1 MPKNVSS
8 VGTTGAF
15 TSKQGTVWLQPNG
28 CGSPMVQ
35 IGCIQFDELAVSRG
49 DTTSILCFN
58 PSDRSRFYKVGE
70 TLTAPEDSEFDLMSY
85 LGAQTTW
92 LDWLYKQKCSYPLY
106 VLIRCTVN
114 GHGVPTGWERAISI
128 NGASATTYT
137 LANLA
142 TRNEDNAAEATL
154 TLKASPADIF
164 MFARPKITTHEV
176 DYAAG
181 LYDLTFAGDT
191 NCGGPCGDPVRDCET
206 GFTIGNVEG
215 ALVGAVIS
223 KMKTDCIG
231 WEVVNDSAGD
241 PSFPFAATEIAVSLL
256 TSLKTGYPRLV
267 TIRGTADVATGVEIA
282 FSDDYGATWVVV
294 SLSSTL
300 SQIAL
305 GPNSLTQS
313 DNGDL
318 WAVTNGGFIYTSIDN
333 GAVWIEREAGI
344 LTTGDDLYAIHFRDE
359 VYGLAVGEGG
369 KILVTQDGGE
379 HWFLLP
385 QAASP
390 DDLGRYTPVS
400 AIINTVTSLGRN
412 WYIGTAAGELWRTI
426 DFKTWYKIAFSGQ
439 LSGSIADI
447 QFYDGCTGVL
457 LFNEGGGRG
466 RVMYTIDGSNF
477 EPLETPPNNGLRSV
491 EMLSETEFY
500 IAGAAHNGHGLML
513 KGTAYPM
520 A

>member
-1 MPKNVSS
+1 MPKNISS

-15 TSKQGTVWLQPNG
+15 TSKQGTVWIQPNG
-28 CGSPMVQ
+28 CGTPMQQ
-35 IGCIQFDELAVSRG
+35 IGCVQFDELAVSRG

-58 PSDRSRFYKVGE
+58 PNDRSRFYKVGE

-85 LGAQTTW
+85 FGAQTTW

-137 LANLA
+137 LANMA
-142 TRNEDNAAEATL
+142 TRNEDNGIEATL

-164 MFARPKITTHEV
+164 MFARPKVTTHEV
-176 DYAAG
+176 DYATG
-181 LYDLTFAGDT
+181 LFDITFAGDT

-206 GFTIGNVEG
+206 GFVIGAVQG

-231 WEVVNDSAGD
+231 WEIVNDSAGD
-241 PSFPFAATEIAVSLL
+241 PSFPFLATDLVISML
-256 TSLKTGYPRLV
+256 TSLKTGYPRIIV
-267 TIRGTADVATGVEIA
+267 VRGTLHLTDPAEIA
-282 FSDDYGATWVVV
+282 FSDDGGVTWSNVMVGTTDEQIGAR
-294 SLSSTL
+294 
-300 SQIAL
+300 
-305 GPNSLTQS
+305 PNCLTQS
-313 DNGDL
+313 ENGDL
-318 WAVTNGGFIYTSIDN
+318 WFVTTNGFIYTSQDN
-333 GAVWIEREAGI
+333 GAVWLEREAGV
-344 LTTGDDLYAIHFRDE
+344 LMAGDDLQAVHFRDS
-359 VYGLAVGEGG
+359 VYGIATGENG

-385 QAASP
+385 AAASP
-390 DDLGRYTPVS
+390 DDLGRYTPTS
-400 AIINTVTSLGRN
+400 ASIRTVTSLGRN
-412 WYIGTAAGELWRTI
+412 WYIGTDGGELWRTI

-439 LSGSIADI
+439 LSGSIVDL

-466 RVMYTIDGSNF
+466 RVMYTIDGANF
-477 EPLETPPNNGLRSV
+477 EPLETPPNNGLNKV

-500 IAGAAHNGHGLML
+500 IVGAAHNGHGLVL
-513 KGTAYPM
+513 KGTAYP
-520 A
+520 AV

>member
-1 MPKNVSS
+1 MPKNVSNS
-8 VGTTGAF
+8 GTTGAF

-35 IGCIQFDELAVSRG
+35 VGCVQFDELAVSRG

-85 LGAQTTW
+85 IGAQTTW

-154 TLKASPADIF
+154 TLKASPADISIL
-164 MFARPKITTHEV
+164 ARPKITTHEV

-181 LYDLTFAGDT
+181 LSDITFAGDT
-191 NCGGPCGDPVRDCET
+191 NCGGPCGDPQRDCET
-206 GFTIGNVEG
+206 GFVIGIDDGTNG
-215 ALVGAVIS
+215 PVIS

-231 WEVVNDSAGD
+231 WEIVEDSGGD
-241 PSFPFAATEIAVSLL
+241 PSAPFLDGEIAISLL
-256 TSLKTGYPRLV
+256 ASLKTGYPRLIAV
-267 TIRGTADVATGVEIA
+267 RGTLRALTPAEIA
-282 FSDDYGATWVVV
+282 FSDDGGVTWSNVIVGSV
-294 SLSSTL
+294 DE
-300 SQIAL
+300 QI
-305 GPNSLTQS
+305 GSRKNCLTQS
-313 DNGDL
+313 ENGDL
-318 WAVTNGGFIYTSIDN
+318 WFATTGGYIYTSQDN
-333 GAVWIEREAGI
+333 GAVWIEREAGV
-344 LTTGDDLYAIHFRDE
+344 LMTGDDLQAIHFRDA
-359 VYGLAVGEGG
+359 VYGLAAGEAG
-369 KILVTQDGGE
+369 KILVTQDAGE

-385 QAASP
+385 PLATP
-390 DDLGRYTPVS
+390 DDLGRYTPTS
-400 AIINTVTSLGRN
+400 AAIRVITSLGRN
-412 WYIGTAAGELWRTI
+412 WYIGTDAGELWRTI

-439 LSGSIADI
+439 LSGNVTDL
-447 QFYDGCTGVL
+447 QFYNGCTGVL

-466 RVMYTIDGSNF
+466 RVMYTIDGANF
-477 EPLETPPNNGLRSV
+477 EPLETPPNNGLFSV
-491 EMLSETEFY
+491 EMLGETEFY
-500 IAGAAHNGHGLML
+500 IVGAAHNGHGVVL
-513 KGTAYPM
+513 KGTAYP
-520 A
+520 AA